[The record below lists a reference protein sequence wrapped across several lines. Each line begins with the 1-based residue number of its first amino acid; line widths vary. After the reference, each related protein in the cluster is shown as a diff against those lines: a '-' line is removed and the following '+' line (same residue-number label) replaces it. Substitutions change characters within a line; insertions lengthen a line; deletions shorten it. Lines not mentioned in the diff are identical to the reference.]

1 MAFTDYT
8 SPAVDAVTG
17 VVAPASLWNTY
28 VRDNGRVA
36 APHRIA
42 LTTSDQIVNNS
53 TTYVDVT
60 GHGDAMALPVAAN
73 EAWLLW
79 WMIRWNS
86 GTTPDIKFAWT
97 FPTGGSL
104 AADLVYLDAV
114 SAVSHQ
120 SLGTTTSPTSD
131 FTAAGGTQDKLLP
144 LPMHYVNGANAGSL
158 QLRMAQFTA
167 NASNT
172 IVRTNSTL
180 WGVKLA

>member
-42 LTTSDQIVNNS
+42 LTTSDQTVNNS
-53 TTYVDVT
+53 TTYVNVT
-60 GHGDAMALPVAAN
+60 GHGDPMALTVAAN
-73 EAWLLW
+73 EVWLLW
-79 WMIRWNS
+79 WMILWLS
-86 GTTPDIKFAWT
+86 PSTPDIKFEWT
-97 FPTGGSL
+97 FPTAGQVT
-104 AADLVYLDAV
+104 ADLAYLDAV
-114 SAVSHQ
+114 NVVSHQ
-120 SLGTTTSPTSD
+120 NLSTTTSPAGD
-131 FTAAGGTQDKLLP
+131 FTAAGSNNNKLLA
-144 LPMHYVNGANAGSL
+144 LPMHYVNGANAGTL
-158 QLRMAQFTA
+158 QLRFAQFAA

-172 IVRTNSTL
+172 IVRSNSTL